1 LQFVKMHGAGN
12 DFVLVDLLSP
22 QSSIQNAVEDWGELS
37 KQVCDRHFGIGSDG
51 LLLVL
56 PSELA
61 DARMRMFNPDGSESA
76 SCGNGIRCL
85 GRYVRDRYGL
95 GAPDLRVETGAGLTT
110 INVRQDGLVTVDM
123 GRPIFNAAE
132 IPTAIIGDDA
142 LDVTLSVDGE
152 RIPVSCVSMGNPHAI
167 TFVELGVLDSYP
179 LETVGPKVEH
189 HPLFPQRTNFEVC
202 EVLAP
207 DHMRVRVWERGAG
220 ITLACGT
227 GACATAVSGAMTG
240 RIQPPVRIDLPGGQ
254 LEINWNKEG
263 TVLMTGPAEYVFSG
277 SLNTSPPRRGGRTE
291 SSPAS
296 RSLTLAGEAA
306 VVG

>member
-1 LQFVKMHGAGN
+1 MQFVKMHGAGN
-12 DFVLVDLLSP
+12 DFVLVDLLNP
-22 QSSIQNAVEDWGELS
+22 QSAIQDSQPDWSELAR
-37 KQVCDRHFGIGSDG
+37 QVCDRHFGIGSDG

-56 PSELA
+56 PSASA

-95 GAPDLRVETGAGLTT
+95 GDPALHVETGAGPTT
-110 INVRQDGLVTVDM
+110 ITVRKDGLVTVDM
-123 GRPIFNAAE
+123 GRPIFNAAD
-132 IPTAIIGDDA
+132 IPTTIIGDDA
-142 LDVTLSVDGE
+142 LDVTLSLDGE
-152 RIPVSCVSMGNPHAI
+152 RIPVSCVSMGNPHAV
-167 TFVELGVLDSYP
+167 TFVEPGILDAYPLDSI
-179 LETVGPKVEH
+179 GPRVEH

-227 GACATAVSGAMTG
+227 GACAAAVVGAMTG

-254 LEINWNKEG
+254 LEIDWNREG
-263 TVLMTGPAEYVFSG
+263 AVFMTGPAKYVFTGTWSTPIPT
-277 SLNTSPPRRGGRTE
+277 LLRVE
-291 SSPAS
+291 SPAPHQ
-296 RSLTLAGEAA
+296 RMLVTAEASI
-306 VVG
+306 VG